1 VNFFMW
7 KRMGL
12 LLLGLSLLAL
22 TGQSQVRQV
31 QNSTSTQQQKR
42 LPGSKKRKKK
52 IMKLQAQDSGRSL
65 DLHVNDSFSVELG
78 ENPTTGYRWQ
88 ILENGAPALRI
99 THDSFVPGQSQ
110 GIGAGGTR
118 VLEFIAGNAGTAS
131 IHLGYARSG
140 DPASLKNEFRLQVQV
155 SPR

>member
-1 VNFFMW
+1 MW
-7 KRMGL
+7 KRTGL
-12 LLLGLSLLAL
+12 LFLGLSLLTV
-22 TGQSQVRQV
+22 TGQPQVSQF

-52 IMKLQAQDSGRSL
+52 MMKLQAQDSGRSL

-88 ILENGAPALRI
+88 ILESGAPELRI
-99 THDSFVPGQSQ
+99 SRDSFVPGQSQ
-110 GIGAGGTR
+110 GVGAGGTR
-118 VLEFIAGNAGTAS
+118 VLEFIAENAGAAS

-140 DPASLKNEFRLQVQV
+140 DLASLKNEFRLQVQV
-155 SPR
+155 GPR